1 MNLIITCQ
9 RNLEEPTILEI
20 QNILER
26 FGDTDAIIDKTI
38 FSGIIQIETKID
50 SMNVLDC
57 FKDLIEDEPW
67 LIKYCSRII
76 PIQEEC
82 ESKLDH
88 ITDKVNSLSSIIKK
102 NETYRITVEKR
113 QSSLHTKD
121 IISEIA
127 DSLPNKVSLENS
139 DWEIIIQVFQLKLVN
154 VIAVATKPNVKT
166 RQKLINGCM
175 INRFCP

>member
-26 FGDTDAIIDKTI
+26 FGDSDAIIEKTV
-38 FSGIIQIETKID
+38 FSGIIEVETK
-50 SMNVLDC
+50 LDIMKILDN
-57 FKDLIEDEPW
+57 FKEIIEDEPW

-76 PIQEEC
+76 PIQDEC
-82 ESKLDH
+82 ESKLDK
-88 ITDKVNSLSSIIKK
+88 IKEKVINLSHKIKK

-127 DSLPNKVSLENS
+127 DSLSNKVSLDNS
-139 DWEIIIQVFQLKLVN
+139 DWEIIIQVLRN
-154 VIAVATKPNVKT
+154 KT
-166 RQKLINGCM
+166 GISIIPTNSILSVDKQKRIELD
-175 INRFCP
+175 

>member
-50 SMNVLDC
+50 SMNVLDG

-139 DWEIIIQVFQLKLVN
+139 DWEIIIQVLRDRTG
-154 VIAVATKPNVKT
+154 ISIMPPNSILSVD
-166 RQKLINGCM
+166 RQKRVELD
-175 INRFCP
+175 

>member
-26 FGDTDAIIDKTI
+26 FGDANAVIGKTL
-38 FSGIIQIETKID
+38 FSGIIQVETKLDI
-50 SMNVLDC
+50 MKVLKKI
-57 FKDLIEDEPW
+57 KDLIEDEPW
-67 LIKYCSRII
+67 LIRYCSRII

-82 ESKLDH
+82 ESKLEH
-88 ITDKVNSLSSIIKK
+88 ITDKVKRLSNIIKK

-121 IISEIA
+121 IISKIA
-127 DSLPNKVSLENS
+127 DSISNKVSLENS
-139 DWEIIIQVFQLKLVN
+139 DWEIIIQVLRDRTG
-154 VIAVATKPNVKT
+154 ISIIPPNSILSVE
-166 RQKLINGCM
+166 RQKRVELD
-175 INRFCP
+175 

>member
-9 RNLEEPTILEI
+9 RNLEELTISEI

-26 FGDTDAIIDKTI
+26 LGDTDAIIEKTI
-38 FSGIIQIETKID
+38 FSGIIQIKTK
-50 SMNVLDC
+50 LDNMKIIEG
-57 FKDLIEDEPW
+57 FKEIIEDEPW

-82 ESKLDH
+82 ESKLDE
-88 ITDKVNSLSSIIKK
+88 IRNKVIGLSNIIKK
-102 NETYRITVEKR
+102 NDTYRITVEKR

-127 DSLPNKVSLENS
+127 NSLSNKVSLENS
-139 DWEIIIQVFQLKLVN
+139 DWEIIIQVLRN
-154 VIAVATKPNVKT
+154 RTGISIIIPNSILSVEKEK
-166 RQKLINGCM
+166 RVELD
-175 INRFCP
+175 

>member
-38 FSGIIQIETKID
+38 FSGIIQIETKLD
-50 SMNVLDC
+50 SMNVLDG

-121 IISEIA
+121 IISKIA
-127 DSLPNKVSLENS
+127 DSLSNKVSLENS
-139 DWEIIIQVFQLKLVN
+139 DWEIIIQVLRN
-154 VIAVATKPNVKT
+154 RTGISIIPPNSILSVD
-166 RQKLINGCM
+166 RQKRVELD
-175 INRFCP
+175 